1 MAHDKESGI
10 LARHRVPLDPGG
22 CVDLGAIDPSS
33 TAELGRDA
41 KDRAHKKLRKD
52 QERLEELQ
60 VRLFAENKR
69 SLLIVLQA
77 MDTGG
82 KDGTIRSVL
91 GPLNAQGVRVQNFKK
106 PTEEEAAH
114 HFLWRIRKALPA
126 KGMIGVFNRSHYE
139 DILVPTVYGTLPA
152 DKVAG
157 RYEEINEF
165 ERGLAAEGATVVK
178 FFLHISKEEQ
188 KRRLQD
194 RLDDP
199 EKRWKFNPADLKTR
213 ERWPAFM
220 KSYGKILSRT
230 STVWAPWHIIPA
242 DKKWYRDFLVGR
254 ILRRVLD
261 GMRPRFPK
269 APKGLE
275 DIPIPD

>member
-10 LARHRVPLDPGG
+10 LARHRAPLDPKG
-22 CVDLGAIDPSS
+22 CVDLTAIDSSS

-52 QERLEELQ
+52 QERLDELQ
-60 VRLFAENKR
+60 QRLFAENKR

-82 KDGTIRSVL
+82 KDGTIRAVL
-91 GPLNAQGVRVQNFKK
+91 GPLNPQGVRVQSFKK

-139 DILVPTVYGTLPA
+139 DILVPTVYGTLA
-152 DKVAG
+152 AEKVGG

-165 ERGLAAEGATVVK
+165 ERNLVAEGTTVVK

-199 EKRWKFNPADLKTR
+199 EKRWKFNPADLKAR
-213 ERWPAFM
+213 
-220 KSYGKILSRT
+220 
-230 STVWAPWHIIPA
+230 
-242 DKKWYRDFLVGR
+242 
-254 ILRRVLD
+254 
-261 GMRPRFPK
+261 
-269 APKGLE
+269 
-275 DIPIPD
+275 

>member
-1 MAHDKESGI
+1 MAHDKEAGI
-10 LARHRVPLDPGG
+10 LARHRVPLDPQGA
-22 CVDLGAIDPSS
+22 VDLDAIDSSS

-41 KDRAHKKLRKD
+41 KDRAHKKLRRD
-52 QERLEELQ
+52 QERLDELQ
-60 VRLFAENKR
+60 QRLYAERKR
-69 SLLIVLQA
+69 SLLIVFQA

-82 KDGTIRSVL
+82 KDGAIRGVL
-91 GPLNAQGVRVQNFKK
+91 GPLNPQGVRVQSFKK
-106 PTEEEAAH
+106 PTEEEASH

-126 KGMIGVFNRSHYE
+126 KGMIGVFNRSHFE
-139 DILVPTVYGTLPA
+139 DILVPSVYGTLPA
-152 DKVAG
+152 EKLAG

-165 ERGLAAEGATVVK
+165 ERDLAAEGTTVVK

-213 ERWPAFM
+213 ERWPVFM
-220 KSYGKILSRT
+220 RTYGKILSRA
-230 STVWAPWHIIPA
+230 STVWAPWHLIPA

-254 ILRRVLD
+254 ILRRVLE
-261 GMRPRFPK
+261 GVRPRFPK
-269 APKGLE
+269 APPGIE
-275 DIPIPD
+275 DIVIPD